1 MREQQKEHGKPEQD
15 SYHVGATVDQ
25 SNPGGL
31 GQPRGQA
38 ASSCRVTRHHRRA
51 VVSVGGTR

>member
-1 MREQQKEHGKPEQD
+1 MSQQIHHGLPEQD
-15 SYHVGATVDQ
+15 SYHVGATIDQ

-38 ASSCRVTRHHRRA
+38 ASSCRVTRRHRLA
-51 VVSVGGTR
+51 VVSAGGTR